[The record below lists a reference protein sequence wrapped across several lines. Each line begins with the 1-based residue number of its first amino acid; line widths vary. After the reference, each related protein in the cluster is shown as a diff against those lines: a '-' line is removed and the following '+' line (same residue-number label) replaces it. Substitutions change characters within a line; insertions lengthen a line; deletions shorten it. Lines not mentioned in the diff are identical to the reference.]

1 MLGSFARRAGW
12 LVVVVALGWSI
23 VGAGQ
28 PVPNAPTLPTHAGE
42 IIPGSYIVLL
52 KANAR
57 PNEVAAAHALTP
69 RYTYQRVFNG
79 FAATM
84 PAGRLTALQH
94 DPRVERVV
102 QDRTVALVQPHT
114 PPRKGKTPTP
124 TLAVPPTSTS
134 VPPTSAPPAATSIPP
149 TSVPPTDV
157 LPTATSIPLTSV
169 PPTATSIPP
178 TSVPPTSTAT
188 VVSSQVV
195 PAGVQRI
202 GAAPGSVT
210 QTGQGV
216 GVAIVDT
223 GIDFSHPD
231 LRVATACFTA
241 FTSCADDH
249 GHGTHVSG
257 IVAALNNTRDVVG
270 VAPDATLFAVKVLD
284 SAGSGSDS
292 GVIAGLDWVSAN
304 ASTSTPPI
312 RVVNMSLG
320 GPASSDD
327 SLFHAAVKSLHDSGI
342 SVVVA
347 AGNDSSQ
354 EVSQMVPAGFPEV
367 IAVASTAALTGQ
379 RGCFAQ
385 VVADAAS
392 YFTTDGRYDPTTG
405 VGVTISAPGE
415 NKEDISGCWIFADG
429 ILSTAMGGGTTQ
441 MAGSSMSSPHVAG
454 VAALMY
460 QTGLY
465 NQGTSAGPEAIRAK
479 IRASANRRGLAPL
492 DSVAAGYSYDGE
504 REGIVNVVG
513 ALAP

>member
-1 MLGSFARRAGW
+1 
-12 LVVVVALGWSI
+12 
-23 VGAGQ
+23 
-28 PVPNAPTLPTHAGE
+28 
-42 IIPGSYIVLL
+42 
-52 KANAR
+52 
-57 PNEVAAAHALTP
+57 
-69 RYTYQRVFNG
+69 
-79 FAATM
+79 
-84 PAGRLTALQH
+84 
-94 DPRVERVV
+94 
-102 QDRTVALVQPHT
+102 
-114 PPRKGKTPTP
+114 
-124 TLAVPPTSTS
+124 
-134 VPPTSAPPAATSIPP
+134 
-149 TSVPPTDV
+149 
-157 LPTATSIPLTSV
+157 
-169 PPTATSIPP
+169 
-178 TSVPPTSTAT
+178 
-188 VVSSQVV
+188 
-195 PAGVQRI
+195 VQRI

-210 QTGQGV
+210 QTGRGV

-223 GIDFSHPD
+223 GIDFTHPD
-231 LRVATACFTA
+231 LNVVATACFTA
-241 FTSCADDH
+241 FSSCADDE

-257 IVAALNNTRDVVG
+257 IVAAMNNTRDVVG

-292 GVIAGLDWVSAN
+292 GVIAGLDWVAAN
-304 ASTSTPPI
+304 ASSSTPPI

-320 GPASSDD
+320 GPATSDD
-327 SLFHAAVKSLHDSGI
+327 SLFHAAVKSLYDSGI

-367 IAVASTAALTGQ
+367 MAVASTSALTGQ

-441 MAGSSMSSPHVAG
+441 MAGTSMSSPHVAG

-465 NQGTSAGPEAIRAK
+465 NQATSAGPEAIRAK
-479 IRASANRRGLAPL
+479 IRSSATRRGVGPL

-504 REGIVNVVG
+504 REGIVNAVG
-513 ALAP
+513 AVAP